1 MWTFT
6 ASRST
11 ERLTCAVRPMPR
23 TIAPD
28 IWPTYRHYSTP
39 IVECP
44 TIAGV
49 SMPMEKAPD
58 PVLGNALR
66 HFHST
71 LDHYVA
77 KHGMSDEQ
85 GAH

>member
-1 MWTFT
+1 
-6 ASRST
+6 
-11 ERLTCAVRPMPR
+11 
-23 TIAPD
+23 
-28 IWPTYRHYSTP
+28 
-39 IVECP
+39 
-44 TIAGV
+44 
-49 SMPMEKAPD
+49 MPMEKAPD